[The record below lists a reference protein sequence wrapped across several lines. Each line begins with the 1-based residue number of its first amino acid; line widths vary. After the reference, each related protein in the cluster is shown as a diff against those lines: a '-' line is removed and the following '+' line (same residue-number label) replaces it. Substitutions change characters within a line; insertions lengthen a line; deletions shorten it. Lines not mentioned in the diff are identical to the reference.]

1 MSDNG
6 PQYSSQD
13 FAQFSNEW
21 GFRHTTSSP
30 YHTQSNVFA
39 EKTVQTAKQ
48 LLFKARKERK
58 AHISASWSIAIHRSP
73 VASPAQLLLNRRLRS
88 ILPYTGEQLKP
99 KTIDMSRTKSVL
111 AREKLHQKK
120 NYDKH
125 PSKHLQPMHVG
136 DPVIVR
142 KRW

>member
-1 MSDNG
+1 MVLNI
-6 PQYSSQD
+6 
-13 FAQFSNEW
+13 
-21 GFRHTTSSP
+21 
-30 YHTQSNVFA
+30 
-39 EKTVQTAKQ
+39 
-48 LLFKARKERK
+48 ARKILHNFLMNGVLDILPQVPIIRNQMFLLRKQSRRQSSSSLKLERRGK

-88 ILPYTGEQLKP
+88 ILPYTEEQLKP

-125 PSKHLQPMHVG
+125 PSKHLQPMHLG